1 MVLSDTFT
9 HTSVI
14 IFYII
19 TLTVSPNNKGC
30 GYLSSC
36 ATDYLPWTILDRWVS
51 SFLHILRLYNA
62 PCVKCISSHYKVQ
75 EMCLL
80 WTDRWT
86 GLFLK
91 IPPRHPKKPTTTLF
105 TMGGYYKHY

>member
-1 MVLSDTFT
+1 MNFHCRMISICQNVFTIFINYKKIMVLSDTFT

-36 ATDYLPWTILDRWVS
+36 ATDYLP
-51 SFLHILRLYNA
+51 
-62 PCVKCISSHYKVQ
+62 
-75 EMCLL
+75 
-80 WTDRWT
+80 
-86 GLFLK
+86 
-91 IPPRHPKKPTTTLF
+91 
-105 TMGGYYKHY
+105 